1 MPKTPSKNKGKR
13 AREGSSTSDQ
23 DGDPVVLEL
32 LERISA
38 LESKDEANVRRLN
51 NIQAQLDEANAEIS
65 SLREKVKSLEESL
78 EYTQAEQEEVKE
90 RVNTCEEDQMRN
102 EDELIRQSIY
112 SRRWNLIIYGIKE
125 SESESCTDLVK
136 NVMSSALKINAD
148 KVRSTRFCGVHRL
161 GKLKSRQNRSEKPR
175 PVIVRFTCREDR
187 DLVWRQRYNLKGS
200 CFKLAEDLPP
210 AVREIRKTILVPALK
225 EAKKTEGTK
234 ATITGDR
241 LIVNGKSYTFNQLPK
256 KWRGIQEAEEQD

>member
-1 MPKTPSKNKGKR
+1 MPKTPTNNKGKR

-23 DGDPVVLEL
+23 DGDPVYLEL
-32 LERISA
+32 LVQISA
-38 LESKDEANVRRLN
+38 LESKEEANTRRLN
-51 NIQAQLDEANAEIS
+51 DTQAQLHQANGDIS
-65 SLREKVKSLEESL
+65 LLRAKVKLLEESL
-78 EYTQAEQEEVKE
+78 EFTQAEQEEVKE

-125 SESESCTDLVK
+125 SKSENCTHLVK
-136 NVMSSALKINAD
+136 YVMSSALKINED
-148 KVRSTRFCGVHRL
+148 KVRSMRFCRVHCL
-161 GKLKSRQNRSEKPR
+161 GKYKQNRGEKRR
-175 PVIVRFTCREDR
+175 PVIARFTCREDR

-210 AVREIRKTILVPALK
+210 AVRKIRRTILVPAMI

-234 ATITGDR
+234 ATITGDQ
-241 LIVNGKSYTFNQLPK
+241 LIVNGKRYTFNQIPK
-256 KWRGIQEAEEQD
+256 KMEWK